1 MIDGFLW
8 IPVDMM
14 GQVQKMMKY
23 QGDEKPVLF
32 QNLAFVVK
40 PRLFKLAL
48 QFCRSPVL
56 LVYIYIFIFLIY
68 RRLAS
73 DILGFEDMF
82 VERLCSFGVSGVY
95 RSL

>member
-56 LVYIYIFIFLIY
+56 LVYYINYICIC
-68 RRLAS
+68 
-73 DILGFEDMF
+73 ILYTFAGNT
-82 VERLCSFGVSGVY
+82 CI
-95 RSL
+95 

>member
-40 PRLFKLAL
+40 PRLLNWPYNFAGLR
-48 QFCRSPVL
+48 FSW
-56 LVYIYIFIFLIY
+56 YILYMY
-68 RRLAS
+68 MYS
-73 DILGFEDMF
+73 MY
-82 VERLCSFGVSGVY
+82 VCWQY
-95 RSL
+95 M